1 MSIIDV
7 KLLMCIG
14 AIVVGGILAVIV
26 DKYVWEELLKKELG
40 GV

>member
-14 AIVVGGILAVIV
+14 AIIVGGILAVIV
-26 DKYVWEELLKKELG
+26 NKYI
-40 GV
+40 